1 MYRPTRSVR
10 CFGSVPQCMRRW
22 LLKYRYYGE
31 SVTTLLTAF
40 DPPLRVVGMF
50 TVKRPPGPTTIRERT
65 SGLTFMVRG
74 AGDIWSVKEAVPDR
88 FYERYGFRFGSGWT
102 VLDIGAGL
110 GEFAMLAARADPANR
125 VYAFEPFA
133 GSFALLEE
141 NARQNSLAN
150 VVAVCEAVGSATG
163 TLVLD
168 PGRGEPSHVQSRHVS
183 TAVEVPQR
191 VVPSVSLE
199 DLVIRFALE
208 SLDLVKLDCEGM
220 EYDILLNSPHW
231 VLERIARIVLEYHDA
246 FTPHTHHDLVRFL
259 ERAGYVVEIF
269 PNQVHADLGYLR
281 AARRHGPGATK
292 GQSTPLHVDGRSL

>member
-10 CFGSVPQCMRRW
+10 HFGSVPQRLRRW
-22 LLKYRYYGE
+22 FLKYRYYGA
-31 SVTTLLTAF
+31 SVATLLTAF

-50 TVKRPPGPTTIRERT
+50 TGKHSTGPATIRERT
-65 SGLTFMVRG
+65 SGLTFTVRG

-88 FYERYGFRFGSGWT
+88 FYERFGFNLESSWT

-141 NARQNSLAN
+141 NARQNGLTN
-150 VVAVCEAVGSATG
+150 VVAVCEAVGSVTG
-163 TLVLD
+163 ALVLE
-168 PGRGEPSHVQSRHVS
+168 PGRGEPSHVQSRYAS
-183 TAVEVPQR
+183 AAMETPER

-199 DLVIRFALE
+199 DLVTRFGLD

-231 VLERIARIVLEYHDA
+231 VLKRIARIVLEYHDD
-246 FTPHTHHDLVRFL
+246 FTSHTHHDLVRFL
-259 ERAGYVVEIF
+259 ERAGYVVETF

-281 AARRHGPGATK
+281 AARRCDAGATT
-292 GQSTPLHVDGRSL
+292 GQPTPLAR

>member
-1 MYRPTRSVR
+1 MYRPARSVR
-10 CFGSVPQCMRRW
+10 RFGSVPQRLRRR
-22 LLKYRYYGE
+22 LLKYRYYGA
-31 SVTTLLTAF
+31 SVATLLTAF

-50 TVKRPPGPTTIRERT
+50 TVNRQPGLATIRERT

-88 FYERYGFRFGSGWT
+88 FYERYGFEFESGWT

-110 GEFAMLAARADPANR
+110 GEFAMLAARADPTNR

-133 GSFALLEE
+133 GSFALLKE

-168 PGRGEPSHVQSRHVS
+168 PGDGEPSHIQSRYAS
-183 TAVEVPQR
+183 TVAEAPER
-191 VVPSVSLE
+191 VVPSVSLG
-199 DLVIRFALE
+199 DLVTRFGID

-231 VLERIARIVLEYHDA
+231 ALERIARIVLEYHDD

-259 ERAGYVVEIF
+259 ECAGYVVETF
-269 PNQVHADLGYLR
+269 PNPVHADLGYLR
-281 AARRHGPGATK
+281 AARRHGVGATA
-292 GQSTPLHVDGRSL
+292 GQPPPLAR